1 MVTPCS
7 RRVSPDRF
15 PDSAAS
21 HRAGDAADADRLPDK
36 RRGRKAVLVLA
47 QRLGAKGFERHPA
60 AVSQLA
66 QPRLVCLQ
74 AHAADRFQRQRVK
87 TLSGKLAIQQRTEQR
102 AGVSRRQPIP
112 ATTRWGT
119 SFQ

>member
-1 MVTPCS
+1 M
-7 RRVSPDRF
+7 
-15 PDSAAS
+15 
-21 HRAGDAADADRLPDK
+21 
-36 RRGRKAVLVLA
+36 LVLA

-102 AGVSRRQPIP
+102 AGGVAPTADPRHHPLGHQLPVRHRQLAA
-112 ATTRWGT
+112 ATGAG
-119 SFQ
+119 